1 MKFALY
7 FGNRG
12 FFPESLIEEARN
24 EMTKVVESLGF
35 ETLIMPEGSTKYGAV
50 ESVQDGKIYADFLSK
65 SDYDGVILSLPN
77 FGDENGAISALEDA
91 GVPILVQAY
100 PDEIGKM
107 DFAHRRDAYCGKLSV
122 MDVFYQHRLPYTT
135 FSHVCSPSSEKF
147 KQELIDFAGVCR
159 IVNNMKRFNVGAIG
173 ARTTLF
179 KTIRFDEL
187 TLQKYGINT
196 ETIDLSEVF
205 YRMNKLEND
214 DAQVTAKKERLS
226 GYTNCCAVPDD
237 KLIDI
242 SKLGVVLDGLIEE
255 YDLSCMAVRCW
266 SELEMHIG
274 IAPCVLLSEMNDRGF
289 PVACELDVCN
299 AVAMY
304 ALSLASDVPATCLDW
319 NNNYGDDTDKC
330 ILFHCGPVPASLME
344 EGTGHVTDHKMF
356 AKSYGKGCGWG
367 TNEGRIA
374 KADMTYASSKTQDG
388 KLIFYAGQGEFTGED
403 IEKEYFGCGGVAR
416 IEGLEKKM
424 NIIGKNGFRHHV
436 SATRG
441 SVERA
446 LKEALT
452 TYLGYD
458 IVDIES

>member
-24 EMTKVVESLGF
+24 EIKQVVESLGF
-35 ETLIMPEGSTKYGAV
+35 ETLIMPEGLTRYGAV
-50 ESVQDGKIYADFLSK
+50 ETVQEGKVYADFLK
-65 SDYDGVILSLPN
+65 KNEYDGVILSLPN
-77 FGDENGAISALEDA
+77 FGDENGAITALEDA
-91 GVPILVQAY
+91 GVPILVQGY

-122 MDVFYQHRLPYTT
+122 MDVFYQHGLPYTT
-135 FSHVCSPSSEKF
+135 FSHVCSPSSDKF
-147 KQELIDFAGVCR
+147 KQELVDFAGVCR
-159 IVNNMKRFNVGAIG
+159 IVNKMKRFNVGAIG

-187 TLQKYGINT
+187 ALQKYGINT

-205 YRMNKLEND
+205 YRMDKMD
-214 DAQVTAKKERLS
+214 DSDKKVIEKKDRLS

-237 KLIDI
+237 KLLKI
-242 SKLGVVLDGLIEE
+242 SKLGVVLDELIAE
-255 YDLSCMAVRCW
+255 YELDCMALRCW
-266 SELEMHIG
+266 SELEMQLG

-289 PVACELDVCN
+289 PTACELDVCN
-299 AVAMY
+299 AIAMY

-319 NNNYGDDTDKC
+319 NNNYGEDTDKC

-367 TNEGRIA
+367 SNEGRIA
-374 KADMTYASSKTQDG
+374 KNDMTYASAKTQNG
-388 KLIFYAGQGEFTGED
+388 KLIFYVGQGEFTGEE
-403 IEKEYFGCGGVAR
+403 IEKEYFGCGGVAK

-424 NIIGKNGFRHHV
+424 NMIGKNGFRHHV
-436 SATRG
+436 SATKG
-441 SVERA
+441 HVQRA
-446 LKEALT
+446 VIEALT
-452 TYLGYD
+452 TYLCYEM
-458 IVDIES
+458 VDIEN